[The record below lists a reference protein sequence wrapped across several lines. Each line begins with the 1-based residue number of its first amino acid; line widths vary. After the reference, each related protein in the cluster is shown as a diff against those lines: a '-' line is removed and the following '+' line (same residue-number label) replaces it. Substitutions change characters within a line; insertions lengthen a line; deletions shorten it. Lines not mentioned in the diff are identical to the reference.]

1 MRSLIKFFIVGI
13 IVLGLMFGIMGAVW
27 LVNTIADKFLSN
39 LPPIMIYLLIVG
51 GFAGISYFIY
61 KQEK

>member
-13 IVLGLMFGIMGAVW
+13 IILGLMFGIMGAVW

-39 LPPIMIYLLIVG
+39 LPPVMVYLFIVL
-51 GFAGISYFIY
+51 GFAGVSYYIY